1 MNFNTKRT
9 MFVVRNVLFM
19 KSQNTILPTILD
31 YAILGLLQ
39 SQNMSGYRIR
49 KMFEETALGS
59 YSSSP
64 GTIYPAL
71 NRLQKMELV
80 AKVKQDET
88 GKFQFQLSSK
98 GLDVLISWLKKPLEK
113 ANVEKNNNELF
124 LRFAFMDNLV
134 EKKDK
139 MIFLESFRILQT
151 DYVKTLKLY
160 LKKNGNSMPLH
171 GKLAFEHGL
180 ESNKTTLKWC
190 KNTLIKI
197 T

>member
-1 MNFNTKRT
+1 
-9 MFVVRNVLFM
+9 M